1 MVFLA
6 YTRVRENLKSAK
18 PDKKSK
24 LRSSVGL
31 VLSRGVIP
39 SFYQLLEFNVRKEAV
54 QLPKYTNC
62 SQTDDGQFD
71 LLCLIHQSR

>member
-1 MVFLA
+1 M
-6 YTRVRENLKSAK
+6 YTQVRENLKLAK
-18 PDKKSK
+18 PRKESK
-24 LRSSVGL
+24 LSSSVGM

-39 SFYQLLEFNVRKEAV
+39 SFYQLLDFNVRKEAV

-71 LLCLIHQSR
+71 LLCLIHQPR